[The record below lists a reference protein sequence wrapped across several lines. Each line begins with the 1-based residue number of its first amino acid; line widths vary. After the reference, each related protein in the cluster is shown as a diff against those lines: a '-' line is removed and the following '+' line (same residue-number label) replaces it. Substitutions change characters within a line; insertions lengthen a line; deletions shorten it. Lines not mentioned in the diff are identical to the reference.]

1 MRFISD
7 KFGILDYSNQDVP
20 IPRNDEVGRI
30 QMKKNVVSA
39 EDTLQK
45 VKGTFAEKIGKIKK
59 RCVVEGGEGGG
70 GECTAVVLRA
80 VSTGGF
86 PSFLRARLRHLTN
99 LHCSAKTDQKTPVET
114 GK

>member
-70 GECTAVVLRA
+70 GLYCSSVKGR
-80 VSTGGF
+80 F
-86 PSFLRARLRHLTN
+86 HWRFSFIFTREIAPLDKFAL
-99 LHCSAKTDQKTPVET
+99 
-114 GK
+114 